1 MPRYNVVIERYA
13 EKQLQKINRKM
24 IPVLKK
30 AILELGDNPRPHG
43 YEKLKGVEAY
53 RIRVCNYRIIYEIHE
68 SIVTVVVIDIGDR
81 KEIYRRL

>member
-1 MPRYNVVIERYA
+1 
-13 EKQLQKINRKM
+13 M

-30 AILELGDNPRPHG
+30 SILELGDNPRPHG

-53 RIRVCNYRIIYEIHE
+53 RIRAGNYRIIYEIHE
-68 SIVTVVVIDIGDR
+68 SIITVIVIDIGDR

>member
-30 AILELGDNPRPHG
+30 AILELGDNPM
-43 YEKLKGVEAY
+43 LM
-53 RIRVCNYRIIYEIHE
+53 
-68 SIVTVVVIDIGDR
+68 VT
-81 KEIYRRL
+81 KN